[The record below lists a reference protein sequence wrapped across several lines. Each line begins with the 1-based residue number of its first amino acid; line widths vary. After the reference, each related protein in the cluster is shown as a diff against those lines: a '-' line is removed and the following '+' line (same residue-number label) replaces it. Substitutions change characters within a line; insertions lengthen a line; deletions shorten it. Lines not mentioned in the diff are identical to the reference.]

1 MTQHL
6 LGIWLYYDF
15 NKAPVR
21 LRAVPIFLLEFV
33 EPRKKKSRKPARGE
47 RKNKQEKEE
56 KKNIIFILFFLAP
69 VSAYRS
75 LQIFFPQEA
84 RNIETRK
91 SNYVYLISVQSEETD
106 TQ

>member
-56 KKNIIFILFFLAP
+56 KKNINLSCFFSPQFPRTGLCKFFFLKK
-69 VSAYRS
+69 R
-75 LQIFFPQEA
+75 
-84 RNIETRK
+84 ET
-91 SNYVYLISVQSEETD
+91 
-106 TQ
+106 